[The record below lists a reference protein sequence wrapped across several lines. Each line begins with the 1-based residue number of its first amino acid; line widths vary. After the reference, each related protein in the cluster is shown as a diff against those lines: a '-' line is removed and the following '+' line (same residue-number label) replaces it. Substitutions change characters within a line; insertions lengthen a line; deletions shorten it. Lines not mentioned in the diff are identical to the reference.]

1 VKLSVTRLY
10 SHWSADDL
18 QLEQLLRSVVAHHYH
33 TDSRTFESS
42 ADSRHQSRQEGVLL
56 PAPSEDDSLSRSQLL
71 PLVLD
76 EICRRA
82 DMIGIIRYLS
92 DAVGQN
98 AQSVITS
105 GTQLDISALCTQ
117 IVEPICHRFD
127 AIASSN
133 RIPGVLQC
141 VVRSLIDTKSPN
153 RPDALLLLAE
163 SLVPKIVQWVMS
175 STGAS
180 RMRFDNHHYFDED
193 DNMSLGEHSTLVDTI
208 QELLKLCFLRLPNT
222 HMGNEIGTSSYS
234 DMASTGSSIRSR
246 SAVPLSLSNH
256 AVLSRSKWLIA
267 R

>member
-1 VKLSVTRLY
+1 MTRLF
-10 SHWSADDL
+10 SHWSSDDL
-18 QLEQLLRSVVAHHYH
+18 QLEQLLKRVVAHHYH
-33 TDSRTFESS
+33 TESRVSTGAGDHRNYTQESNIPT
-42 ADSRHQSRQEGVLL
+42 DLE
-56 PAPSEDDSLSRSQLL
+56 DSLSRSHLL

-92 DAVGQN
+92 DAVGQT
-98 AQSVITS
+98 AMSIISS
-105 GTQLDISALCTQ
+105 GSQLDISALCTQ
-117 IVEPICHRFD
+117 VVEPICHRFD

-141 VVRSLIDTKSPN
+141 VVRSLIESTASN

-180 RMRFDNHHYFDED
+180 RMRYDSHQYFDD
-193 DNMSLGEHSTLVDTI
+193 DDVISLGEQSTLIDTI
-208 QELLKLCFLRLPNT
+208 QELLKLCFVRLPMT
-222 HMGNEIGTSSYS
+222 HITNDGSMRSHG
-234 DMASTGSSIRSR
+234 DVASTGSSIRSR
-246 SAVPLSLSNH
+246 SAVTLSLSNH